1 MGQHLR
7 RGLAIG
13 ALLVGGV
20 FVSAFSVRAY
30 TSPGVSSGYVNDFA
44 NVLTEEQ
51 ESVLREKIRAHAA
64 VTTNEIAIVTI
75 ATTGDESIETYAVK
89 LFEEWGIGKK
99 EKDNGIL
106 FLTAIQDRKLRI
118 EVGYGLES
126 VVTDTKSAQ
135 MIAQAVPLLKAADY
149 PQAIDQ
155 ITTAILTTAE
165 TGDVPLMTSGES
177 KQTNTAEYL
186 FLGVVVVL
194 LLGGFGLV
202 ILASYV
208 VLRRPRVKPMFDEA
222 THSALRRIL
231 NNPKSFKITS
241 ASSSD
246 RSNSSSD
253 SDSSSSDS
261 SSSSNSSSSSDSF
274 GGGSSG
280 GGGASGSW

>member
-1 MGQHLR
+1 MRQHLR

-20 FVSAFSVRAY
+20 FVSAFGVRAY
-30 TSPGVSSGYVNDFA
+30 TSPGVSNGYVNDFA
-44 NVLTEEQ
+44 NVLTEKQ
-51 ESVLREKIRAHAA
+51 ESALREKIRTHTAL
-64 VTTNEIAIVTI
+64 TSNEIAIVTI
-75 ATTGDESIETYAVK
+75 PTTADESIETYAVK

-126 VVTDTKSAQ
+126 VVTDAKSAQ
-135 MIAQAVPLLKAADY
+135 MIAQAVPLLKVADY
-149 PQAIDQ
+149 PGAIDQ
-155 ITTAILTTAE
+155 ITTAIITTAE
-165 TGDVPLMTSGES
+165 TGDVPLIASDES
-177 KQTNTAEYL
+177 KQMNTAEYL
-186 FLGVVVVL
+186 FLGVVVVM

-208 VLRRPRVKPMFDEA
+208 VLRRPIVRPVFDDA
-222 THSALRRIL
+222 TRSLLNRIL
-231 NNPKSFKITS
+231 KNPKSFKITS
-241 ASSSD
+241 SSSSD

-261 SSSSNSSSSSDSF
+261 SSSSSSSSDSF

-280 GGGASGSW
+280 GGGASGGW

>member
-1 MGQHLR
+1 MRQHLR

-20 FVSAFSVRAY
+20 FVIAFGVRAY
-30 TSPGVSSGYVNDFA
+30 TSPGVSNGYVNDFA

-75 ATTGDESIETYAVK
+75 PTTADESIEAYAVK

-126 VVTDTKSAQ
+126 VVTDAKSAQ

-149 PQAIDQ
+149 PGAIDQ
-155 ITTAILTTAE
+155 ITTAIITTAE
-165 TGDVPLMTSGES
+165 TGDVPLMTSEGPREIRVGERIFWGLVVLMLLG
-177 KQTNTAEYL
+177 A
-186 FLGVVVVL
+186 LGVGIL
-194 LLGGFGLV
+194 AIYV
-202 ILASYV
+202 IL
-208 VLRRPRVKPMFDEA
+208 
-222 THSALRRIL
+222 
-231 NNPKSFKITS
+231 KIRKLKS
-241 ASSSD
+241 ASGSAAGASW
-246 RSNSSSD
+246 SSS
-253 SDSSSSDS
+253 SSSSDS
-261 SSSSNSSSSSDSF
+261 SSSSSDSSSSSSSSSDSF

>member
-1 MGQHLR
+1 MRQHLR

-20 FVSAFSVRAY
+20 FVSAFGVRAY
-30 TSPGVSSGYVNDFA
+30 TSPGASNGYVNDFA

-75 ATTGDESIETYAVK
+75 ATTGDESIEAYAVK

-118 EVGYGLES
+118 EVGYGLEP
-126 VVTDTKSAQ
+126 VVTDAKSAQ

-149 PQAIDQ
+149 PGAIDQ

-165 TGDVPLMTSGES
+165 TGVVPLIAADES
-177 KQTNTAEYL
+177 RQMNTAEYL
-186 FLGVVVVL
+186 FLGVVVVM

-208 VLRRPRVKPMFDEA
+208 VLRRPRARPVFDDA
-222 THSALRRIL
+222 TRSLL
-231 NNPKSFKITS
+231 NRFLKNPKSFKITS
-241 ASSSD
+241 SSGSD
-246 RSNSSSD
+246 HSNSSSD

-261 SSSSNSSSSSDSF
+261 SSSSSSSSDSF